1 MKDEASNHCC
11 PNSISVI
18 KLLKI
23 KMPTPIGITN
33 RLTNFWNLKNIE
45 LNSSLLFWSLDNDE
59 NRTGVVAAVIIDVW
73 KMIQNVLPSTLAASA
88 MLLIL
93 LLPSSE
99 SILQQFAYIFV
110 CVCIYF
116 IIIMMFPEERKL
128 CLNLKSIIKR

>member
-1 MKDEASNHCC
+1 MARAL
-11 PNSISVI
+11 V
-18 KLLKI
+18 
-23 KMPTPIGITN
+23 
-33 RLTNFWNLKNIE
+33 RLE
-45 LNSSLLFWSLDNDE
+45 LVLVQLILM
-59 NRTGVVAAVIIDVW
+59 GVVVKMDVW

-116 IIIMMFPEERKL
+116 IVIMMFPEERKL